1 MFKIKNHFTLGS
13 DDSYEKTDGTVSTL
27 RLFPFALLVSS
38 LGPLTELDDVLLN
51 TGAEAGAGEL
61 EEVVPLTV
69 GGPLFSSSNGVE
81 VCPAEALLG
90 TFANGS
96 TAFKRGCEEA
106 EDGEVR
112 TRDPG
117 EDRKEEDREEEDRE
131 EEDREEEDRE
141 EEDREEEDREEDD
154 REEDDR
160 EEEDREE
167 EDRDEKDG
175 DEAEE

>member
-1 MFKIKNHFTLGS
+1 
-13 DDSYEKTDGTVSTL
+13 VSTL

-51 TGAEAGAGEL
+51 TAAEAGAGEL

-69 GGPLFSSSNGVE
+69 GGPLFGSSNGVE
-81 VCPAEALLG
+81 VCPTEALLG

-96 TAFKRGCEEA
+96 AAFKRGREGA
-106 EDGEVR
+106 EDGDVR
-112 TRDPG
+112 TRDPE
-117 EDRKEEDREEEDRE
+117 EDREEKDREEEDRE

-141 EEDREEEDREEDD
+141 EEEEEDREEEDREKEDREEDD

-160 EEEDREE
+160 EEVE
-167 EDRDEKDG
+167 
-175 DEAEE
+175 